1 MKVNTGETELN
12 VRIDGPESAPPLL
25 LVNSLGTTTDMW
37 EPQLPALGSKFRVIR
52 YDARG
57 HGGSKPPAGPVTI
70 DDLGRDAVALLD
82 RLGLTRVHV
91 CGVSLGGMTAQWLA
105 AHAPDRIDRIV
116 IANSAPQVPPAEVW
130 NNRIATVRE
139 KGLEAVVDNLLA
151 RWLTDDFRAA
161 QPAAAARLREIF
173 LANDPQG
180 YAACCAAV
188 RDLDLRGELAAIR
201 APTLV
206 IGGSEDLATPLAGSE
221 LMAATIPGAR
231 LVVLKA
237 AHLSNWEC
245 AGEFTDHVLSFLTE

>member
-1 MKVNTGETELN
+1 MMVNTGETELN

-105 AHAPDRIDRIV
+105 AHAPDRVDRIV
-116 IANSAPQVPPAEVW
+116 I
-130 NNRIATVRE
+130 
-139 KGLEAVVDNLLA
+139 
-151 RWLTDDFRAA
+151 
-161 QPAAAARLREIF
+161 
-173 LANDPQG
+173 ANDPQG

-188 RDLDLRGELAAIR
+188 RDLDLRGELASIR
-201 APTLV
+201 TPTLV